1 MNNQKKIGAFIAQA
15 RERQGI
21 SREELARD
29 LHVDEAEIAAWE
41 DGSGYPALAQAPALA
56 RELSV
61 SLDELFN
68 ARYHTVAEEYQ
79 APEEIFLPE
88 SCSLPET
95 EAESRVPEEIPSQE
109 ETTPAPEERTVQP
122 KLPRWA
128 KIFFGVCLALEGAA
142 GCLLI
147 LCNLVS
153 TVVAV
158 LTGIAVAAAAAM
170 IFAAAYLYGKQP
182 QMRKLALLLPT
193 FGIAL
198 LLFFLL
204 FRRFT

>member
-1 MNNQKKIGAFIAQA
+1 MNNQKKIGAFIREA
-15 RERQGI
+15 RERQNITRETLACSLQI
-21 SREELARD
+21 S
-29 LHVDEAEIAAWE
+29 EAELSAWE
-41 DGSGYPALAQAPALA
+41 EGVSYPALTQAPALA

-95 EAESRVPEEIPSQE
+95 EPKLRVPEEIPSQE

-153 TVVAV
+153 TAVAV

-182 QMRKLALLLPT
+182 KMWKLELLLPT
-193 FGIAL
+193 FGIVL
-198 LLFFLL
+198 LLFLLL
-204 FRRFT
+204 FRLFT